1 MSAYRQW
8 TKRHGRATM
17 NKDLNTV
24 LNIIGEVYKERIQ
37 KGSRHYLEVS
47 IGKHAEKLGHT
58 QLKDKYRDTYAIIPL
73 KAPQKGMKVRID
85 GRTFVNYA
93 EHTSG
98 IAVPGYLAREAGPSF
113 KPFIPNDS
121 MICNFT

>member
-1 MSAYRQW
+1 
-8 TKRHGRATM
+8 M
-17 NKDLNTV
+17 NNRLNKV
-24 LNIIGEVYKERIQ
+24 LDIIGEEYKEKIQ

-47 IGKHAEKLGHT
+47 IGKRAEKLGHT
-58 QLKDKYRDTYAIIPL
+58 DLKEKYKNTYAIVPL

-93 EHTSG
+93 EYASG
-98 IAVPGYLAREAGPSF
+98 IVVPKYLAREAGRSF
-113 KPFIPNDS
+113 KAFAAGDS

>member
-1 MSAYRQW
+1 
-8 TKRHGRATM
+8 M
-17 NKDLNTV
+17 NAKLNEV
-24 LNIIGEVYKERIQ
+24 LDIIGEEFKGKIQ

-47 IGKHAEKLGHT
+47 IGKQAEKLGHAD
-58 QLKDKYRDTYAIIPL
+58 LKEKYNNTYAIVPL

-85 GRTFVNYA
+85 GRTFVKYA

-98 IAVPGYLAREAGPSF
+98 IAVPGYLARESGRSF
-113 KPFIPNDS
+113 KAFVPDDS

>member
-1 MSAYRQW
+1 
-8 TKRHGRATM
+8 M
-17 NKDLNTV
+17 NAKLNAV
-24 LNIIGEVYKERIQ
+24 LDHIGDEYKGKIQ

-47 IGKHAEKLGHT
+47 IGKQAQKLGHT
-58 QLKDKYRDTYAIIPL
+58 ELTEKYNNTYAIVPL

-93 EHTSG
+93 EHASG
-98 IAVPGYLAREAGPSF
+98 IAVPGYLAREAGRSF
-113 KPFIPNDS
+113 KAFTPNDS

>member
-1 MSAYRQW
+1 
-8 TKRHGRATM
+8 M
-17 NKDLNTV
+17 NAKLNELLDL
-24 LNIIGEVYKERIQ
+24 IGDQYKGKIQ

-47 IGKHAEKLGHT
+47 IGGHAEKLGHEH
-58 QLKDKYRDTYAIIPL
+58 LKEKYKNTYAIIPL

-93 EHTSG
+93 EHASG
-98 IAVPGYLAREAGPSF
+98 IAVPGYLARETGRPF
-113 KPFIPNDS
+113 KAFVPNDS